1 MPPVF
6 LRLPASD
13 SRRRPADLVYAAD
26 ERPPHG
32 ALALLG
38 VQHAG
43 TALAFITYVLATAQ
57 LAGLSVA
64 ATQSMVTTALLG
76 MALCT
81 ALQAWGGRLG
91 AGALMVHMPNP
102 FMITFVAA
110 LVAARG
116 PGAITAATL
125 VFGLVALAVGPV
137 VMRLRALFPP
147 AVAGTVV
154 CMGGLALVESATRH
168 ALGVDAQMQITPSSA
183 LVAGTTLACIVALSV
198 WGGRHLRLVG
208 LLAGI
213 AAGVGVAALT
223 GQLADLHTLRTVP
236 VFALPQLQ
244 VPVFDMD
251 PGIFVAIALVSV
263 LSQLDTLACA
273 VILDKMDNADWR
285 RTNMRAVGGG
295 ITANGLGDTLCS
307 LLGSFPTAVCSAN
320 IALAHATRSTS
331 RFIGLATAAVL
342 LLVAFL
348 PQVTLA
354 LTLIPAPVLGAV
366 ELYAAAFLM
375 VSGMELIASRAMDS
389 RAVFMVGL
397 SLCAGIAVMLL
408 PGMAQAAPEGLRFLL
423 GSGFIVSGVVVVA
436 LNLLFR
442 MGTSQRARQTLNAP
456 DGAASLQLR
465 ITEFVETQGAA
476 WGARR
481 DVVQRA
487 ALAALEGAE
496 AIVAQDTRQVTAI
509 SGTFDEF
516 NLDIEIEH
524 SGTALTLPGQGRA
537 AGAPLLTKTL
547 LDADAAEF
555 DAALLALSGVLLHHL
570 ADRVSVRTAE
580 GRATATLR
588 LHFDH

>member
-1 MPPVF
+1 MPPAL
-6 LRLPASD
+6 LRLPASEP
-13 SRRRPADLVYAAD
+13 RRRPADLVYAAD
-26 ERPPHG
+26 ERPTNG

-64 ATQSMVTTALLG
+64 ATQSMVATALLG

-125 VFGLVALAVGPV
+125 VYGLVALAVGPV

-183 LVAGTTLACIVALSV
+183 LVSGVALACIVALSV

-213 AAGVGVAALT
+213 GAGIGVAAIT
-223 GQLADLHTLRTVP
+223 GQLVDLHTLRTVP

-244 VPVFDMD
+244 LPVFDMD

-263 LSQLDTLACA
+263 LSQLDTLASA
-273 VILDKMDNADWR
+273 VILDKMDNAEWR
-285 RTNMRAVGGG
+285 RTNMPAVGGG
-295 ITANGLGDTLCS
+295 ITANGLGDALGS

-331 RFIGLATAAVL
+331 RYIGLAAAAVL

-366 ELYAAAFLM
+366 ELYAAAFLV

-389 RAVFMVGL
+389 RAIFMVGL

-423 GSGFIVSGVVVVA
+423 GSGFIVSGVVVIA

-442 MGTSQRARQTLNAP
+442 MGTSRRARQALDAP
-456 DGAASLQLR
+456 DGATSLQLR
-465 ITEFVETQGAA
+465 ITEFVEAQGAA

-496 AIVAQDTRQVTAI
+496 AIVTQGNRQVTAI
-509 SGTFDEF
+509 SGSFDEF

-524 SGTALTLPGQGRA
+524 SGDALALPGPGSARV
-537 AGAPLLTKTL
+537 PLPAMAL

-555 DAALLALSGVLLHHL
+555 DAAMLGLSGVLLRHL

-580 GRATATLR
+580 GRAAATLR

>member
-1 MPPVF
+1 MPPAL

-13 SRRRPADLVYAAD
+13 PRRRPADLVYAAD
-26 ERPPHG
+26 ERPPNG

-57 LAGLSVA
+57 LADLSVA
-64 ATQSMVTTALLG
+64 ATQSMVATALLG

-125 VFGLVALAVGPV
+125 VYGLVALAVGPV

-183 LVAGTTLACIVALSV
+183 LVSGVALACIVAFSV

-213 AAGVGVAALT
+213 GAGIGVAAIT
-223 GQLADLHTLRTVP
+223 GQLVDLHTLRTVP

-263 LSQLDTLACA
+263 LSQLDTLASA
-273 VILDKMDNADWR
+273 VILDKMDNAEWR

-295 ITANGLGDTLCS
+295 ITANGLGDALGA

-331 RFIGLATAAVL
+331 RYVGLAAAAVL

-366 ELYAAAFLM
+366 ELYAAAFLV

-423 GSGFIVSGVVVVA
+423 GSGFIVSGVVVIA

-442 MGTSQRARQTLNAP
+442 MGTSRRARQALDAP
-456 DGAASLQLR
+456 DGATSLQLH
-465 ITEFVETQGAA
+465 ITEFVEAQGAA

-496 AIVAQDTRQVTAI
+496 AIVAQGNRQVTAI
-509 SGTFDEF
+509 SGSFDEF

-524 SGTALTLPGQGRA
+524 SGDALALPGPGSAQ
-537 AGAPLLTKTL
+537 APLPSMTL

-555 DAALLALSGVLLHHL
+555 DAAMLGLSGVLLRHL

-580 GRATATLR
+580 GRAAATLR

>member
-1 MPPVF
+1 MPLF
-6 LRLPASD
+6 SLRLPASAP
-13 SRRRPADLVYAAD
+13 RRRPADLVYAAD
-26 ERPPHG
+26 ERPPLG
-32 ALALLG
+32 PLALLG
-38 VQHAG
+38 IQHAG
-43 TALAFITYVLATAQ
+43 TALAFITYVLATAK
-57 LAGLSVA
+57 LASLSVV
-64 ATQSMVTTALLG
+64 ATQSMVATALLG

-91 AGALMVHMPNP
+91 AGALLIHMPNP

-125 VFGLVALAVGPV
+125 VYGLVALAVGPV

-168 ALGVDAQMQITPSSA
+168 ALGVDEQMQITPTSA
-183 LVAGTTLACIVALSV
+183 LVSGATLACIVACSV

-213 AAGVGVAALT
+213 GAGVGVAAMTGHLT
-223 GQLADLHTLRTVP
+223 DLHTLRNVP

-244 VPVFDMD
+244 APVFDMD
-251 PGIFVAIALVSV
+251 PGIFVAIAMVSA
-263 LSQLDTLACA
+263 LSQLDTLASS
-273 VILDKMDNADWR
+273 VILDKMDNAEWR

-295 ITANGLGDTLCS
+295 ITANGLGDALCS
-307 LLGSFPTAVCSAN
+307 LLGSFPTSVCSAN

-331 RFIGLATAAVL
+331 RYIGLAAAAIL

-366 ELYAAAFLM
+366 ELYAAAFLV

-397 SLCAGIAVMLL
+397 SMCAGIAVMLL
-408 PGMAQAAPEGLRFLL
+408 PGMVLAAPEGLRFLL
-423 GSGFIVSGVVVVA
+423 GSGFIVSGVVVIA

-442 MGTSQRARQTLNAP
+442 MGTSQRARKALDLP

-465 ITEFVETQGAA
+465 ITEFVEAQGAA

-487 ALAALEGAE
+487 AMAALEGAE
-496 AIVAQDTRQVTAI
+496 AIVAQDTRKVTAI
-509 SGTFDEF
+509 SGSFDEF

-524 SGTALTLPGQGRA
+524 SGAALALTEPGSTGKPQQ
-537 AGAPLLTKTL
+537 TTDL
-547 LDADAAEF
+547 LDADTAEF
-555 DAALLALSGVLLHHL
+555 DAALLGLSGVLLRHL
-570 ADRVSVRTAE
+570 ADRVNARNAE
-580 GRATATLR
+580 GNKPATLR

>member
-1 MPPVF
+1 MPPVL

-13 SRRRPADLVYAAD
+13 PRRRPADLVYAAD
-26 ERPPHG
+26 ERPPNG
-32 ALALLG
+32 VLALLG

-64 ATQSMVTTALLG
+64 ATQSMVATALLG

-125 VFGLVALAVGPV
+125 VYGLVALAVGPV

-183 LVAGTTLACIVALSV
+183 LVSGVALACIVALSV

-213 AAGVGVAALT
+213 GAGIGVAAIT
-223 GQLADLHTLRTVP
+223 GQLVDLHTLRTVP

-263 LSQLDTLACA
+263 LSQLDTLASA
-273 VILDKMDNADWR
+273 VILDKMDNAEWR

-295 ITANGLGDTLCS
+295 ITANGLGDALGS

-331 RFIGLATAAVL
+331 RYVGLAAAAVL

-366 ELYAAAFLM
+366 ELYAAAFLV

-423 GSGFIVSGVVVVA
+423 GSGFIVSGVVVIA

-442 MGTSQRARQTLNAP
+442 MGTSRRARQVLDAP
-456 DGAASLQLR
+456 DGATSLQLHM
-465 ITEFVETQGAA
+465 TEFVETQGAA

-496 AIVAQDTRQVTAI
+496 AIVAQGNRQVTAI
-509 SGTFDEF
+509 SGSFDEF

-524 SGTALTLPGQGRA
+524 SGDALALPGSGSAR
-537 AGAPLLTKTL
+537 APLPTMTL
-547 LDADAAEF
+547 LDADAADF
-555 DAALLALSGVLLHHL
+555 DAAMQGLSGVLLRHL
-570 ADRVSVRTAE
+570 ADRVSVRAAE
-580 GRATATLR
+580 GRAAATLR

>member
-1 MPPVF
+1 
-6 LRLPASD
+6 LPASEP
-13 SRRRPADLVYAAD
+13 RRRPADLVYAAD
-26 ERPPHG
+26 ERPTNG

-64 ATQSMVTTALLG
+64 ATQSMVATALLG

-125 VFGLVALAVGPV
+125 VYGLVALAVGPV

-183 LVAGTTLACIVALSV
+183 LVSGVALACIVALSV

-213 AAGVGVAALT
+213 GAGIGVAAIT
-223 GQLADLHTLRTVP
+223 GQLVDLHTLRTVP

-244 VPVFDMD
+244 LPVFDMD

-263 LSQLDTLACA
+263 LSQLDTLASA
-273 VILDKMDNADWR
+273 VILDKMDNAEWR
-285 RTNMRAVGGG
+285 RTNMPAVGGG
-295 ITANGLGDTLCS
+295 ITANGLGDALGS

-331 RFIGLATAAVL
+331 RYIGLAAAAVL

-366 ELYAAAFLM
+366 ELYAAAFLV

-389 RAVFMVGL
+389 RAIFMVGL

-423 GSGFIVSGVVVVA
+423 GSGFIVSGVVVIA

-442 MGTSQRARQTLNAP
+442 MGTSRRARQALDAP
-456 DGAASLQLR
+456 DGATSLQLR
-465 ITEFVETQGAA
+465 ITEFVEAQGAA

-496 AIVAQDTRQVTAI
+496 AIVTQGNRQVTAI
-509 SGTFDEF
+509 SGSFDEF

-524 SGTALTLPGQGRA
+524 SGDALALPGPGSARV
-537 AGAPLLTKTL
+537 PLPAMAL

-555 DAALLALSGVLLHHL
+555 DAAMLGLSGVLLRHL

-580 GRATATLR
+580 GRAAATLR